1 MAVDLGSDDPVD
13 QNHKV
18 MQNFKQLIGEAGG
31 KMEHMCKVVVY
42 ITDMANQ
49 KPCIAPWG
57 NTSKASARCP
67 LAFVLSP
74 WHAHGLNDLYRQYAR
89 HDWPTGKVCRS
100 RNRGFRQGFVFANH
114 SRPLSIAF
122 QYTHGRTDFF
132 KIHAALRGFVLSHG
146 KLGMTFPP

>member
-67 LAFVLSP
+67 LAFVLS
-74 WHAHGLNDLYRQYAR
+74 L
-89 HDWPTGKVCRS
+89 
-100 RNRGFRQGFVFANH
+100 
-114 SRPLSIAF
+114 
-122 QYTHGRTDFF
+122 
-132 KIHAALRGFVLSHG
+132 IHI
-146 KLGMTFPP
+146 